1 MEALGTL
8 GLNGMA
14 FISQVVNFLLIMLLL
29 TSLLYKPVQKALIE
43 RQERIAQGLRDAER
57 AREMADEAE
66 QEKEN
71 ILFAARDESQQ
82 LRAQAVRE
90 AETAGQEIRARAEA
104 EASTI
109 RQRAQQEAE
118 EQKAAILIEAQKDI
132 ATLAMLGAERIL
144 GRELQNQDE
153 QEQLIASLLADQKR
167 SG

>member
-1 MEALGTL
+1 MDALGTL
-8 GLNGMA
+8 GLNSMA

-29 TSLLYKPVQKALIE
+29 TALLYKPVRKALIQ

-57 AREMADEAE
+57 AREAAAEAE

-82 LRAQAVRE
+82 LRAQAIRE

-104 EASTI
+104 EASAI

-118 EQKAAILIEAQKDI
+118 EQKAALLVEAQKDI
-132 ATLAMLGAERIL
+132 AALAMLGAERIL
-144 GRELQNQDE
+144 GRELQQQED
-153 QEQLIASLLADQKR
+153 QEQLIADLLAEHKR
-167 SG
+167 S